1 MIVDL
6 HLHTDCSDGKL
17 SIEDT
22 LKVAINNQISLISV
36 TDHDSLSGLEKV
48 ISLSHSYGINCVSG
62 IELSCRNDNIDI
74 AFPQDIS
81 IHILGYNIDY
91 DNKELN
97 SYIKQYHL
105 QRRQILSMLIKE
117 LSENGFDIKYENI
130 FVIAGNQMRIQ
141 DIVNYINSSFISKKE
156 KKYLMKIANTYY
168 EKLFMIDTPLCD
180 AIELIK
186 GAGGIPVLAHAFFS
200 YHDYDIVYNS
210 KKDILVLLDYL
221 CSLKISGLEVF
232 YSRFNKLQIDFLLT
246 EAKKRNLIVTAGS
259 DFHGTPHRKDM
270 INYEICTMQK
280 TIEFLLKENRYQN
293 EKVIDI

>member
-22 LKVAINNQISLISV
+22 LKVAISKKISLISV

-48 ISLSHSYGINCVSG
+48 ISLSHSYGITCISG
-62 IELSCRNDNIDI
+62 VELSCRNENTDI

-91 DNKELN
+91 YNKELN
-97 SYIKQYHL
+97 SHIKQYHL
-105 QRRQILSMLIKE
+105 RRKRVLSMLIEE
-117 LSENGFDIKYENI
+117 LSENGFDVKYENI

-141 DIVNYINSSFISKKE
+141 DIVNHINSTFISKEE
-156 KKYLMKIANTYY
+156 KKHLIKIANTYY

-200 YHDYDIVYNS
+200 YHDYDIVNNS
-210 KKDILVLLDYL
+210 TKDILMLLDYL
-221 CSLKISGLEVF
+221 CELRISGLEVF
-232 YSRFNKLQIDFLLT
+232 YSRFSKSQIAFLLN
-246 EAKKRNLIVTAGS
+246 EAEKRNLMVTAGS
-259 DFHGTPHRKDM
+259 DFHGTPLRKEM
-270 INYEICTMQK
+270 INYEIGTMQN
-280 TIEFLLKENRYQN
+280 TIEYLLKENRY
-293 EKVIDI
+293 